1 MSNSNSNIRVRPYL
15 SIEECRTIL
24 SCIPESEKELRE
36 KISILLVKYDAGF
49 IKGSYEARPR
59 ASVVSNLGFDS
70 DAESR
75 YLSGEMTP
83 EESAAYEAALLK

>member
-24 SCIPESEKELRE
+24 THIPETEVELKE

-49 IKGSYEARPR
+49 IKGCYEAKPR

-83 EESAAYEAALLK
+83 EESAAYEESLLK

>member
-1 MSNSNSNIRVRPYL
+1 MSKSNSNIRVRPYL

-24 SCIPESEKELRE
+24 THIPESEVELKE

-83 EESAAYEAALLK
+83 EESAAYESALLK